1 MDESRNRSHSLSADP
16 VDESALS
23 VYYAGSEECAPGHL
37 WGGVRDHY
45 LLHVIETGFGT
56 FAGPGG
62 EHMLGR
68 GDLFLACPG
77 ELVRY
82 RADERRPWT
91 YHWIGF
97 GGVAAGDVL
106 KRVSLP
112 HRSAVSSL
120 RSPQMLR
127 PLLEA
132 HERLKAELRGGEE
145 RHFATVAALY
155 AVLQLLAEG
164 LGGVPPSEPGFD
176 RPESAGPEFVGV
188 ESTRGEPGGAGSD
201 STGPTSDRVAVNDV
215 PMHARTTTNRYLR
228 ATFEYIRKNFS
239 RPMTIEEMAGHIGV
253 SRKHLSA
260 VVRRESG
267 RTPRKLLAEF
277 RLSTAERMLAETD
290 LNVGDIARS
299 CGYSDP
305 LLFSRR
311 FRNMF
316 GYPPSAI
323 RGRRP
328 RAASHRPIE

>member
-164 LGGVPPSEPGFD
+164 LGGVPPSEPGFN
-176 RPESAGPEFVGV
+176 SAGWTP
-188 ESTRGEPGGAGSD
+188 
-201 STGPTSDRVAVNDV
+201 DRVATE
-215 PMHARTTTNRYLR
+215 PAMPARTTTNRYLR